1 MKKLINFFTN
11 SVVGVAL
18 SLISVSGIA
27 VADEVKFYAGA
38 GIDYSKYS
46 IYNDMKEISIVNK
59 DKGLGI
65 LLPVIGAK
73 FNENFGVEAGFN
85 LNKKINLGSKVVNGI
100 TYSTMDLKV
109 RNFYMDFMGFIPVAD
124 QVELI
129 GGLGIGRFITKDT
142 KSSSKGNHPNCLRVK
157 LGAQYNVNSNFGVRA
172 LATYQHI
179 NNKINI
185 VGAVNKQ
192 VKFIRNMKSI
202 GLDAIY
208 TF

>member
-1 MKKLINFFTN
+1 MKKLINFFNN

-18 SLISVSGIA
+18 SLISVSGIV

-38 GIDYSKYS
+38 GINYSKYS
-46 IYNDMKEISIVNK
+46 LYNDMKEISIVNK
-59 DKGLGI
+59 DKGLGL
-65 LLPVIGAK
+65 LLPVVGVRV
-73 FNENFGVEAGFN
+73 NENFAIEAGFN
-85 LNKKINLGSKVVNGI
+85 FNKNIRLGSKMVNGVF
-100 TYSTMDLKV
+100 YSAMDLNV
-109 RNFYMDFMGFIPVAD
+109 RNFYTDFMGFIPVAEH
-124 QVELI
+124 VELV
-129 GGLGIGRFITKDT
+129 GGLGVGRFITKDT

-157 LGAQYNVNSNFGVRA
+157 AGAQYNVNSNFGVRA